1 MANESW
7 WDFSRVLAQ
16 MDWML
21 WVLAA
26 LAVTSAVFCAMAISA
41 RVSKQGSW
49 RIGAVTALVAGVV
62 IVGWAV
68 VSYFIGAGEVAKALA
83 LVNEIDRA
91 QIRSV
96 AQSELSRRF
105 AFSIVAAM
113 PALALGLG
121 LLGTGGRARAA
132 AQ

>member
-1 MANESW
+1 MANEHW
-7 WDFSRVLAQ
+7 WDFSGLLAQ

-26 LAVTSAVFCAMAISA
+26 LAVTSAVFCALAIRA
-41 RVSKQGSW
+41 RVGKRDSW
-49 RIGAVTALVAGVV
+49 RIGAIAALVAGV
-62 IVGWAV
+62 IIAGWAV
-68 VSYFIGAGEVAKALA
+68 VSYLYGASEVATALQVVSSA
-83 LVNEIDRA
+83 DRV
-91 QIRSV
+91 QIQSI

>member
-1 MANESW
+1 MANEHW
-7 WDFSRVLAQ
+7 WDFSGLLGQ

-26 LAVTSAVFCAMAISA
+26 LAVTSAVFCALAIRA
-41 RVSKQGSW
+41 RVGKRDSW
-49 RIGAVTALVAGVV
+49 RIGAIAALVAGV
-62 IVGWAV
+62 IIAGWAV
-68 VSYFIGAGEVAKALA
+68 VSYLYGASEVATALQ
-83 LVNEIDRA
+83 LVSSADRV
-91 QIRSV
+91 QIQSI